1 MDYAVK
7 RLNPGQGELP
17 NYHLLDPRGTVL
29 LVADQGVAGPDDR
42 RQVRLA
48 RPDGKLLATIDL
60 PETGTL
66 SANNMA
72 DYAVVH
78 DYAVYAIL
86 SIHRRT
92 AGDDASKDGEKNA
105 VKNTTQGTA
114 HGAKENGHYLTL
126 EVEGEKWLV
135 LHHPELPHCFAI
147 YDEIPAGLQTY
158 DNITELDLPPSIGR
172 ICQTEDQHAFT
183 ANLDPYRLQQ
193 TGLVV
198 LSLAYLLD
206 RITGR

>member
-7 RLNPGQGELP
+7 RLSPGQGELP
-17 NYHLLDPRGTVL
+17 NYHLVDPEGRVL
-29 LVADQGVAGPDDR
+29 LVADQSVARRPDER

-48 RPDGKLLATIDL
+48 RADGKLLATIDL
-60 PETGTL
+60 PETGIL
-66 SANNMA
+66 NADNVA
-72 DYAVVH
+72 DYAIVH

-86 SIHRRT
+86 SVHRRP
-92 AGDDASKDGEKNA
+92 AGEETGKDGGKKAAGND
-105 VKNTTQGTA
+105 
-114 HGAKENGHYLTL
+114 HYLTL

-135 LHHPELPHCFAI
+135 LQHPELAHCFAI
-147 YDEIPAGLQTY
+147 YDEIPAGLHTY
-158 DNITELDLPPSIGR
+158 TTITELDLPPSIGR
-172 ICQTEDQHAFT
+172 ICHTEDEYTFT

-206 RITGR
+206 RVTNR

>member
-17 NYHLLDPRGTVL
+17 NYHLLDPHGAVL
-29 LVADQGVAGPDDR
+29 MVADQSVAPRPDER

-48 RPDGKLLATIDL
+48 RPDGRLLATIDL
-60 PETGTL
+60 PEAGAL
-66 SANNMA
+66 SADNEA
-72 DYAVVH
+72 DYAIVH

-86 SIHRRT
+86 SVHRRP
-92 AGDDASKDGEKNA
+92 AGDEAGKDTEKST
-105 VKNTTQGTA
+105 VRSV
-114 HGAKENGHYLTL
+114 KENGHYLTL

-135 LHHPELPHCFAI
+135 LHHPELAHCFAI
-147 YDEIPAGLQTY
+147 YDEIPAGLHTY
-158 DNITELDLPPSIGR
+158 DTITELDLAPSIGR
-172 ICQTEDQHAFT
+172 ICHTEDEYAFT

-206 RITGR
+206 RMTDR